1 MTLLQKI
8 GSFILKGIEI
18 VSGLLPIATTTTNQ
32 GVVATVSAD
41 LAQVANIIVAA
52 EAAGQAIQ
60 ASGAQMLT
68 MAAPQVAQ
76 VILSS
81 AILANHKISNQALF
95 TTGCQ
100 SIASGMADVLNSLD
114 PSSVTVTSKT
124 T

>member
-8 GSFILKGIEI
+8 GSYILKGIEI
-18 VSGLLPIATTTTNQ
+18 VSGILPMVTTTTNQ

-41 LAQVANIIVAA
+41 LAQVANIIVSA
-52 EAAGQAIQ
+52 EAAGQAIS

-81 AILANHKISNQALF
+81 AILANHKISNTALF
-95 TTGCQ
+95 NTGVS
-100 SIASGMADVLNSLD
+100 SIASGMADILNSLD